1 MSAADWLVAMDD
13 AFTVRLTH
21 CTVCGRRAAS
31 VYFDIWAAAALQQA
45 IGIAVGSVT
54 KRLLCNP
61 IQSTYAC
68 KTRGEERGH
77 CPPRGEADAHNSPSM
92 PYQDALPCAF
102 EAVSDSNL
110 FVTLPGPHVIEAL

>member
-45 IGIAVGSVT
+45 IGLAVCPSCPVGTAWRQAVED
-54 KRLLCNP
+54 
-61 IQSTYAC
+61 IMQ
-68 KTRGEERGH
+68 ERYGAG
-77 CPPRGEADAHNSPSM
+77 RQEASS
-92 PYQDALPCAF
+92 
-102 EAVSDSNL
+102 
-110 FVTLPGPHVIEAL
+110 HVA